1 MDKNKVEALLKR
13 ACSDTVGLLPT
24 GFLCQSLGV
33 LDPKEPYMVRG
44 DIELQEAVA
53 IMRDKKIGCLVVVD
67 SSRKMLGIFT
77 ERDLLTKGFGQ
88 DPEKELS
95 EFMTKNPTSASL
107 MDPMA
112 YALNLMSHG
121 GFRHLPLID
130 QDGDVVGIISIKDIV
145 DFIAGKMTESLMAI

>member
-1 MDKNKVEALLKR
+1 MDKHKVESLLKR
-13 ACSDTVGLLPT
+13 ACSDTIGLLPT

-33 LDPKEPYMVRG
+33 LDPKEPYVVKG
-44 DIELQEAVA
+44 DMELQEAVK
-53 IMRDKKIGCLVVVD
+53 IMRDKKVGCLVILD
-67 SSRKMLGIFT
+67 DSRKMIGIFT

-88 DPEKELS
+88 DPERPLS
-95 EFMTKNPTSASL
+95 DFMTKNPTAASL

-130 QDGDVVGIISIKDIV
+130 PDGDVVGMISIKDIV
-145 DFIAGKMTESLMAI
+145 DFIAGKMTESLMSV